1 MMFNMPTLPYAHNAL
16 EPVISQATID
26 FHYGKHL
33 QTYVNNRV
41 RLSKAKRSKKS
52 WLLPPTAPCS
62 TMPDRY

>member
-1 MMFNMPTLPYAHNAL
+1 MMFNMPTIPYAHNAL

-33 QTYVNNRV
+33 QTYVNNLNNLV
-41 RLSKAKRSKKS
+41 PGTV
-52 WLLPPTAPCS
+52 LPPTAPCS